1 MADRIGQQLG
11 NYRLT
16 RLLGRGGFAEVYL
29 GEHHRLKSRAAIKV
43 LHTQLSD
50 EDITTF
56 LNEAQTIAR
65 LEHPNIIQVLDFDIT
80 DGVPFLVMS
89 FASEGTL
96 RQRHPK
102 GTQLSPEI
110 ILPYV
115 KQVADALHY
124 AHSEKLIHRDVKPEN
139 MLLGRRNQVLL
150 SDFGI
155 AFILQSSH
163 YQSLLNTAGTVSY
176 MAPEQIQGKP
186 RPASDQYALGILIY
200 EWLSGNRP
208 FQGSFTEIATQHVL
222 APPPPLREKVP
233 GIAPALEQVVLKAL
247 AKDPHQRFANMQEFA
262 SAFEQ
267 AYHSP
272 LTASPTILLNQPPAS
287 PPAPRSP
294 FSFPQNPN
302 ALSNVAPQ
310 SYSQAPLPVQPP
322 ASYSPT
328 ASPNMDQA
336 PTRTVVPPYKPQR
349 QKWNISRQAVLV
361 SVIGLILVGG
371 IAIGLLTGGIQSLFR
386 TGVGGNGQHALSG
399 TIVSVNASTHT
410 VVLNVNGQQDTI
422 TNVPDNV
429 IQLLQGQVG
438 KMYGIQVTQNS
449 DGSFSIVGGTDVT
462 PENNQGTPEVN
473 NTPGSNQTP
482 TTVTGSPAQGTIQFN
497 GNVQSSGTNSLV
509 VSIPGGGTL
518 SVSTNSSTDLGDF
531 NNSLPAVNTQ
541 VLVVA
546 NANTDGSYTATKIG
560 NVSAANASQLNT
572 ITFQGRTTAAV
583 GSDNV
588 IHFTVGTKSYSFII
602 PSTADLTA
610 FHGNAQSIQ
619 SGTQVQVQVQYN
631 GSTPTVILVGLAQ

>member
-1 MADRIGQQLG
+1 M
-11 NYRLT
+11 
-16 RLLGRGGFAEVYL
+16 
-29 GEHHRLKSRAAIKV
+29 
-43 LHTQLSD
+43 
-50 EDITTF
+50 
-56 LNEAQTIAR
+56 
-65 LEHPNIIQVLDFDIT
+65 
-80 DGVPFLVMS
+80 
-89 FASEGTL
+89 
-96 RQRHPK
+96 
-102 GTQLSPEI
+102 
-110 ILPYV
+110 
-115 KQVADALHY
+115 
-124 AHSEKLIHRDVKPEN
+124 
-139 MLLGRRNQVLL
+139 
-150 SDFGI
+150 
-155 AFILQSSH
+155 
-163 YQSLLNTAGTVSY
+163 
-176 MAPEQIQGKP
+176 
-186 RPASDQYALGILIY
+186 
-200 EWLSGNRP
+200 
-208 FQGSFTEIATQHVL
+208 
-222 APPPPLREKVP
+222 
-233 GIAPALEQVVLKAL
+233 
-247 AKDPHQRFANMQEFA
+247 
-262 SAFEQ
+262 
-267 AYHSP
+267 
-272 LTASPTILLNQPPAS
+272 
-287 PPAPRSP
+287 
-294 FSFPQNPN
+294 
-302 ALSNVAPQ
+302 
-310 SYSQAPLPVQPP
+310 
-322 ASYSPT
+322 
-328 ASPNMDQA
+328 
-336 PTRTVVPPYKPQR
+336 
-349 QKWNISRQAVLV
+349 
-361 SVIGLILVGG
+361 GG

-509 VSIPGGGTL
+509 VRIPGGGTL

-588 IHFTVGTKSYSFII
+588 IHFTVGAKSYNFTI
-602 PSTADLTA
+602 PSTAKVSD
-610 FHGNAQSIQ
+610 FSNAQSIQ
-619 SGTQVQVQVQYN
+619 SGTQVEVQVQYN
-631 GSTPTVILVGLAQ
+631 GSTPTVIKVGMASS